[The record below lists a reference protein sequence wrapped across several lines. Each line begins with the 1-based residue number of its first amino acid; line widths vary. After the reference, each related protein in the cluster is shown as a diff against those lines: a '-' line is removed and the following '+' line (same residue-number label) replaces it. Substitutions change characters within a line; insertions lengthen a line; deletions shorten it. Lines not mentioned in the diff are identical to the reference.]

1 MNGSTNDPHRKAD
14 GTMKTMQV
22 MKRSVGA
29 VWSVCGTYFRSVFDL
44 TSEER
49 RVVMLIAAL
58 FILGLVVR
66 LLRG

>member
-1 MNGSTNDPHRKAD
+1 MRQA
-14 GTMKTMQV
+14 
-22 MKRSVGA
+22 MKRGVG
-29 VWSVCGTYFRSVFDL
+29 VIRGVCSSYFRSVFDL
-44 TSEER
+44 TLEER

>member
-1 MNGSTNDPHRKAD
+1 
-14 GTMKTMQV
+14 MKTMQV

-29 VWSVCGTYFRSVFDL
+29 AWSVCGTYFRSVFDL
-44 TSEER
+44 TPEER

>member
-1 MNGSTNDPHRKAD
+1 
-14 GTMKTMQV
+14 MKTMQA

-29 VWSVCGTYFRSVFDL
+29 IRGVCSSYFRSVFDL
-44 TSEER
+44 TPEER